1 MAIEDVKNFVS
12 LSEHLATAGQPS
24 EQQVQDVAR
33 AGFEV
38 VVNLGLLDPRY
49 CLADEAGLAGSMGMA
64 YHHIPVD
71 FGAPRFDD
79 LRKFFDVMDGVRDK
93 KVFIHCAANYRV
105 SAFVALYG
113 QARLGWSAS
122 QADAHIRR
130 VWQPNDTWEK
140 FIEEVRARLKPTP
153 SSRSVLS

>member
-1 MAIEDVKNFVS
+1 
-12 LSEHLATAGQPS
+12 
-24 EQQVQDVAR
+24 
-33 AGFEV
+33 
-38 VVNLGLLDPRY
+38 
-49 CLADEAGLAGSMGMA
+49 
-64 YHHIPVD
+64 
-71 FGAPRFDD
+71 
-79 LRKFFDVMDGVRDK
+79 MDGVRDK